1 MLLKRARR
9 QLTNAMREHLEP
21 LGTSLPTIQVLKHS
35 GGDEPVNQLELARQT
50 ELEPAALCRLL
61 TDLEEENLIARRRD
75 PDDNRR
81 VLVKPTRDG
90 ESLMARA
97 QPAVLAGIESV
108 ISRLTQKEQAELTRL
123 LEKLV
128 SETL

>member
-21 LGTSLPTIQVLKHS
+21 LGTSLPTIQILKHS
-35 GGDEPVNQLELARQT
+35 GADEPVNQLELARQT

-61 TDLEEENLIARRRD
+61 TDLEEENLISRRRD

-108 ISRLTQKEQAELTRL
+108 ISRLTQKEQAELARL

-128 SETL
+128 SEAL

>member
-21 LGTSLPTIQVLKHS
+21 LGTSLPTIQVLKRS
-35 GGDEPVNQLELARQT
+35 GGEEPLNQLELARQT

-61 TDLEEENLIARRRD
+61 TDLEEQNLIARRRD

-81 VLVKPTRDG
+81 VLVKPTAAG

-108 ISRLTQKEQAELTRL
+108 ISRLTQKEQAELARL

-128 SETL
+128 PESL